1 MVGDEGSPAGWRV
14 EDIAKMAGSTS
25 LVRHC
30 LGDLCCVSFRKE
42 GLGIPDRVCTLT
54 PQQEGYLGAKV
65 SSGMS
70 SPLRSLFA
78 KSNRMRLWTGTF
90 SCLQMRH

>member
-25 LVRHC
+25 LVHHC
-30 LGDLCCVSFRKE
+30 LGDPCTHSQASVNLCCVSFRKE

-78 KSNRMRLWTGTF
+78 K
-90 SCLQMRH
+90 